1 MRSEKSLSEL
11 KKRALLAKQRLKM
24 GYWQRLERERREME
38 ESSDMCTRNISEL
51 QREKIR
57 RDAMCATDEQ
67 RYRQEE
73 QLYEKVCRILDEDS
87 DTLSPIGKLI
97 DKEKYQKL
105 DECGKQ
111 KYILELSKKFRKLH
125 HSSKMA
131 VLSSCCAS

>member
-87 DTLSPIGKLI
+87 DTLSPIGQLI

-111 KYILELSKKFRKLH
+111 KYILELSKKFRE
-125 HSSKMA
+125 
-131 VLSSCCAS
+131 LSHRYYLEHVGKSV

>member
-87 DTLSPIGKLI
+87 DTLSPIGQLI

-111 KYILELSKKFRKLH
+111 KYILELSKKFRE
-125 HSSKMA
+125 
-131 VLSSCCAS
+131 LSHR

>member
-11 KKRALLAKQRLKM
+11 KKRALLAKQRWKL

-73 QLYEKVCRILDEDS
+73 QLYEKVCRIRI
-87 DTLSPIGKLI
+87 LSVP
-97 DKEKYQKL
+97 
-105 DECGKQ
+105 
-111 KYILELSKKFRKLH
+111 
-125 HSSKMA
+125 
-131 VLSSCCAS
+131 

>member
-73 QLYEKVCRILDEDS
+73 LLYEKVCRILDEDS
-87 DTLSPIGKLI
+87 DTLSPIGQLI

-111 KYILELSKKFRKLH
+111 KYILELSKKFRE
-125 HSSKMA
+125 
-131 VLSSCCAS
+131 LSHRYYLEHVGKSV

>member
-87 DTLSPIGKLI
+87 DTLSPIGQLI

-105 DECGKQ
+105 DDCGKQ
-111 KYILELSKKFRKLH
+111 KYILELSKKFRE
-125 HSSKMA
+125 
-131 VLSSCCAS
+131 LSRRYYLEHVGKSV

>member
-24 GYWQRLERERREME
+24 GYWQRLEQERREME

-73 QLYEKVCRILDEDS
+73 LLYEKVCRILDEDS
-87 DTLSPIGKLI
+87 DTLSPIGQLI

-111 KYILELSKKFRKLH
+111 KYILELSKKFRE
-125 HSSKMA
+125 
-131 VLSSCCAS
+131 LSHRYYLEHVGKSV

>member
-87 DTLSPIGKLI
+87 DTLSPIGQLI

-105 DECGKQ
+105 DECGNRN
-111 KYILELSKKFRKLH
+111 IF
-125 HSSKMA
+125 
-131 VLSSCCAS
+131 SSCQRNSGN